1 MNFGLYKR
9 INSGII
15 DFIRGNILEVNE
27 NNLSENWHKIKTWTL
42 KRFLV
47 YTTEKD
53 SNNRYAIFANILP
66 FVCMDILTVI
76 ILTAFPQIV
85 LFLPSHF
92 IG

>member
-53 SNNRYAIFANILP
+53 SNNRYAIFANIL
-66 FVCMDILTVI
+66 LTNVLLFNIVI
-76 ILTAFPQIV
+76 
-85 LFLPSHF
+85 FLIKTGRISKF
-92 IG
+92 